1 MPVVKREEI
10 GKDEGRFVFDNQSD
24 QPPIRIA
31 NQPDHKA
38 IQVKLAEAECGSLS
52 VYVGQAEETAR
63 VEVGEGWL

>member
-1 MPVVKREEI
+1 MKVGLFLTI
-10 GKDEGRFVFDNQSD
+10 NQINHQD
-24 QPPIRIA
+24 FKTFQQQIA

-52 VYVGQAEETAR
+52 VYVGHVEETAR